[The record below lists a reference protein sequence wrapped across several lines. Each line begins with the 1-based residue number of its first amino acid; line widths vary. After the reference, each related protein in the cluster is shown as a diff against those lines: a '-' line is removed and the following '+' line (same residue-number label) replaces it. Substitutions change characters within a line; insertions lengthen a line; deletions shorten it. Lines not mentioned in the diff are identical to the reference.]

1 MTRDEKLN
9 SLLEDIGKKQA
20 ELEKARSDYA
30 FAGINATDDP
40 KPQAEQSACGDSA
53 QNSGC
58 DETCPPCC
66 FRPSDDPEP
75 QDGVDKSACI
85 AATICAHGYLQNPED
100 EGRVAHVIRQSLES
114 PEPHAD
120 DVETIIDFEEVEKA
134 LQMAEKVGEETKNPT
149 PWQFNTLMQV
159 RRAKVSLA
167 RLSAPIDVQAK
178 ADAVES
184 ILIRKCSLTGKER
197 KELSRLIVEQFSRKG

>member
-40 KPQAEQSACGDSA
+40 KPQTEQSACGDSA

-75 QDGVDKSACI
+75 QDGVDKAACI

-120 DVETIIDFEEVEKA
+120 DVETIARSLARDVLSEVLHAMEAK
-134 LQMAEKVGEETKNPT
+134 QTVRNGEI
-149 PWQFNTLMQV
+149 LG
-159 RRAKVSLA
+159 AKVFEIIKTALA

-178 ADAVES
+178 AES
-184 ILIRKCSLTGKER
+184 VVDLFADNYAPLKAMQKQ
-197 KELSRLIVEQFSRKG
+197 ELSRLIVEQFARKG